1 MDKISRAAAIA
12 NAIEVATNT
21 STLEYFHS
29 YSDKFHDDRN
39 DNQEM
44 HDQSETIGSDIIR
57 RDEMTTMTHRCPSEE
72 DFSMEIPFGKTE
84 GEEALVQPKAGAN
97 EEDDLSNQLRNQDLR
112 KLYHSGTNLTPEPS
126 CNVSVVASAS
136 IPMSLVASEHIAD
149 NQRQSKISFIVSR
162 DESEKNDNNIYEEDL
177 YSYDTFATSEH
188 FSENLVV
195 EWGMPG
201 VSLIDV
207 NDDDDYF
214 VGEEIFENPS
224 DAAHEFAAQS
234 APIGL
239 QWFDN
244 TMIDKE
250 NQERR

>member
-21 STLEYFHS
+21 STLEYFRPC
-29 YSDKFHDDRN
+29 SDKFHDDRD

-57 RDEMTTMTHRCPSEE
+57 RDEVTTMTHRCPSEE
-72 DFSMEIPFGKTE
+72 DVS
-84 GEEALVQPKAGAN
+84 
-97 EEDDLSNQLRNQDLR
+97 EEDGFSNQLRNQKLR
-112 KLYHSGTNLTPEPS
+112 KLYHSGTNLTQEPS
-126 CNVSVVASAS
+126 CNGSVVASAS
-136 IPMSLVASEHIAD
+136 FPMSLVASEHIAD

-162 DESEKNDNNIYEEDL
+162 DESEKNDNNIYEQDL

-188 FSENLVV
+188 FSEDLVV